1 MKKCEQNFQYGFWAL
16 CPYVKK
22 SHKLA
27 RCDKNAKKL
36 YKFRVRAY
44 TCKEYRVTIELAKFL
59 HTIDDGGGTG
69 AETWDARNDSASFL
83 RPRDLGGS

>member
-1 MKKCEQNFQYGFWAL
+1 M
-16 CPYVKK
+16 
-22 SHKLA
+22 
-27 RCDKNAKKL
+27 KKL

-69 AETWDARNDSASFL
+69 AET
-83 RPRDLGGS
+83 